1 MDGFLVKATV
11 VTLGIVK
18 WEKGKHCSP
27 QCKLRQQKQIR
38 NGSKISL
45 QMSYQIQQLT
55 GNLR

>member
-1 MDGFLVKATV
+1 MDGYLVKATV

-38 NGSKISL
+38 NSSKISL
-45 QMSYQIQQLT
+45 QVSY
-55 GNLR
+55 